1 MEATKKQVGGD
12 HYKEMV
18 IQPIEFIV
26 KNNLPFMEGNAI
38 KYLCR
43 HKAKNG
49 AEDIKK
55 VIHYCQLMLQLYY
68 GIEE

>member
-12 HYKEMV
+12 HYKEMA